1 MTCDKAGKV
10 WICEG
15 CDRPTPCGYNAT
27 KLGALAMQESFEAVC
42 TFDKEKRVT
51 LKLARWE

>member
-15 CDRPTPCGYNAT
+15 CDHPTPCGYNAT
-27 KLGALAMQESFEAVC
+27 KLGALAMKESFEAVC

-51 LKLARWE
+51 FKLARWE